1 MYHLSQAIT
10 AITVRNNNEVLFL
23 ALHQKEKTSQLG
35 ILRVTGLLL
44 IRREIIPA
52 SIHLV
57 QVHLIYP

>member
-10 AITVRNNNEVLFL
+10 ATVRNNNEVLFL
-23 ALHQKEKTSQLG
+23 ALYQKEKMSQVG